1 MAADRV
7 IYVDDIRPTG
17 NGREE
22 VWEATRRVGSL
33 CSCHGIQDASPKR
46 RQASQEP
53 GAWAGS
59 VVWVKDGEVR
69 LLVSDDKWAKTKSQ
83 VAELGALVD
92 TTRTACPEAVWRR
105 SGFLDMRGQDL
116 PVPGALPQRAPPDH

>member
-33 CSCHGIQDASPKR
+33 CSYHGTQDASRKR

-69 LLVSDDKWAKTKSQ
+69 LLVSEDKWAKTKSQ

-92 TTRTACPEAVWRR
+92 TTPNCLPRGCLEEIRFFTYAWPGLTSPWCPT
-105 SGFLDMRGQDL
+105 STDST
-116 PVPGALPQRAPPDH
+116 